1 MTISGFSYV
10 RNGIQ
15 YQYPFLASIQSI
27 LPICDEFVI
36 AIGDSQDGTRD
47 AVLALNNPKIR
58 IIDTV
63 WDDEM
68 RVGGKIFA
76 QQTNLALAACT
87 GDWLFHIQADEVIH
101 ENDLP
106 VVKSLIEQA
115 DTNPAVEGLLFD
127 FLNFYGSYNYLNGS
141 RYQHTKEIRVFRRG
155 IGAFSYRDSQGF
167 RRYDSEQQRLSGH
180 KGVKLNVWQTGVPVY
195 HYSYVRPPDEM
206 LKKSQI
212 FAHYYMD
219 ETQHTKV
226 FESRKTHDYYGI
238 ERVVPFSGTHPAVM
252 AEWVKNGNYEFDPA
266 KLTGKMTTKM
276 KLAYLADKLT
286 GRRIGE
292 YRNYNL
298 VKKRQ

>member
-27 LPICDEFVI
+27 LPICDEFVL

-106 VVKSLIEQA
+106 VVKALIERA
-115 DTNPAVEGLLFD
+115 DTVPAVEGLLSD
-127 FLNFYGSYNYLNGS
+127 FLNFYGSYHYLNGS

-155 IGAFSYRDSQGF
+155 IGAFF
-167 RRYDSEQQRLSGH
+167 
-180 KGVKLNVWQTGVPVY
+180 
-195 HYSYVRPPDEM
+195 
-206 LKKSQI
+206 
-212 FAHYYMD
+212 
-219 ETQHTKV
+219 
-226 FESRKTHDYYGI
+226 
-238 ERVVPFSGTHPAVM
+238 
-252 AEWVKNGNYEFDPA
+252 
-266 KLTGKMTTKM
+266 
-276 KLAYLADKLT
+276 
-286 GRRIGE
+286 
-292 YRNYNL
+292 
-298 VKKRQ
+298 

>member
-27 LPICDEFVI
+27 LPMCDEFVI
-36 AIGDSQDGTRD
+36 AVGDSQDGTRE
-47 AVLALNNPKIR
+47 AILALNSPKIR

-63 WDDEM
+63 WDDDM
-68 RVGGKIFA
+68 RAGGKIFA

-106 VVKSLIEQA
+106 TIQSLLERA
-115 DTNPAVEGLLFD
+115 NTNPAVEGLLFD

-141 RYQHTKEIRVFRRG
+141 RYQHTKEIRIFRRG
-155 IGAFSYRDSQGF
+155 LDVFSYRDSQGF
-167 RRYDSEQQRLSGH
+167 RRYTSEQQRLSGH
-180 KGVKLNVWQTGVPVY
+180 KGTKLNVWQAGVPVY

-219 ETQHTKV
+219 ENQHTKV
-226 FESRKTHDYYGI
+226 FENRKTHDYYGI
-238 ERVVPFSGTHPAVM
+238 ERVIPFRGTHPAVM

-266 KLTGKMTTKM
+266 NLTGKLTLKM

-286 GRRIGE
+286 NRRVGE
-292 YRNYNL
+292 YKNYKL
-298 VKKRQ
+298 LK